1 MISFIESLVTK
12 RTIKK
17 IIVLTKNHNIEK
29 IGLGAEVVEGF
40 GGVAGGTIEGVEV
53 VEDINY
59 YYLLYME

>member
-1 MISFIESLVTK
+1 M
-12 RTIKK
+12 
-17 IIVLTKNHNIEK
+17 KNHNIEK